1 MSLCAIAAPSK
12 HSRAARRAISPGI
25 DLDKSLKEVKLPD
38 KDHNRRPAI
47 LAAHANA
54 GVSKKTSKRKSVI
67 SSRAQKRRERAI
79 NRAEAVLEKTILKVE
94 RSRGQAKTLQSRRKD
109 WDQINKIGPAK
120 SLTLLDVIKDH
131 GGVDKPVAATIDDL
145 DDEMSSES
153 KETLEEQPR
162 QTTVAA
168 RPTVKKEDDVLDE
181 IL

>member
-12 HSRAARRAISPGI
+12 HSRAARRAVSPGI

-38 KDHNRRPAI
+38 KNHIRRPAI

-67 SSRAQKRRERAI
+67 SSRARKRRERAV

-94 RSRGQAKTLQSRRKD
+94 RSRGQVKTLQSRRKD
-109 WDQINKIGPAK
+109 WDQINKIRPAK
-120 SLTLLDVIKDH
+120 SLTLLDVIKDQDR
-131 GGVDKPVAATIDDL
+131 VDKPVAATIDDL
-145 DDEMSSES
+145 DDEMSSEE
-153 KETLEEQPR
+153 KEILEEPR
-162 QTTVAA
+162 QTIVAA
-168 RPTVKKEDDVLDE
+168 PPTIKKEDDVLDE